1 MAPRTRR
8 LSGPK
13 AGRYLAD
20 REFTPGA
27 LRHTSLRPAP
37 ESRLKTRLHTTHINP
52 ASTHQKPMLQTAPAF
67 PSPVPAP
74 LPALG
79 IDVAKDTLDTC
90 LILDTRTLH
99 QRFANTGDGHAQMLA
114 WLKAQGVTQ
123 ALVALEATGT
133 YSLAVATAA
142 QAAGHRVAMLNPRRV
157 LDFARSL
164 GRRNK
169 TDEEEEGNREA
180 GGRASRV
187 DAEILAR
194 MAATQPLEE
203 WQPLPPA
210 QALLRELLRRQ
221 ADLEVALQAE
231 ERRLETAPAAPALR
245 QSLRRSAKWL
255 AAELARLEK
264 AVAAHLRQSLE
275 LAADILRLEAM
286 PGVGQK
292 TARLLA
298 AEIPRPFKNAR
309 AGAAWLG
316 VVPRQC
322 QSGTSVRKASR
333 IGHAA
338 PERRARL
345 YFPALTALRHDP
357 RSKAFAE
364 RLRAAGKTP
373 MAIVFAVLHK
383 MVRTA
388 FALLQSKA
396 DYNPLHTLFSTP

>member
-1 MAPRTRR
+1 MP
-8 LSGPK
+8 
-13 AGRYLAD
+13 
-20 REFTPGA
+20 
-27 LRHTSLRPAP
+27 HPAP
-37 ESRLKTRLHTTHINP
+37 SSAPTLATT
-52 ASTHQKPMLQTAPAF
+52 L
-67 PSPVPAP
+67 PV
-74 LPALG
+74 LG
-79 IDVAKDTLDTC
+79 IDVAKLTLDTC
-90 LILDTRTLH
+90 LLVDTRTLQ
-99 QRFANTGDGHAQMLA
+99 QRFANTTAGHVQMLT
-114 WLKAQGVTQ
+114 WLGAQGVAQ
-123 ALVALEATGT
+123 ALVALEATGA

-142 QAAGHRVAMLNPRRV
+142 QAAGQRVAVLNPRRV

-169 TDEEEEGNREA
+169 TD
-180 GGRASRV
+180 RV
-187 DAEILAR
+187 DAQLIAR

-221 ADLEVALQAE
+221 ADLEAVLQAE
-231 ERRLETAPAAPALR
+231 ARRLETAPAAPALR
-245 QSLRRSAKWL
+245 QSLQRSAKWL
-255 AAELARLEK
+255 ATELTRLEK
-264 AVAAHLRQSLE
+264 AVATHLRESPE
-275 LAADILRLEAM
+275 LAADITRLQAI

-298 AEIPRPFKNAR
+298 AELPRHFKNAR
-309 AGAAWLG
+309 AVAAWLG

-338 PERRARL
+338 PELRAKL
-345 YFPALTALRHDP
+345 YFPALTAMRHDP

-373 MAIVFAVLHK
+373 MAVVFAVLHK

-396 DYNPLHTLFSTP
+396 NYNPSHALFQTT

>member
-1 MAPRTRR
+1 MPPLAPI
-8 LSGPK
+8 SPS
-13 AGRYLAD
+13 LA
-20 REFTPGA
+20 
-27 LRHTSLRPAP
+27 
-37 ESRLKTRLHTTHINP
+37 
-52 ASTHQKPMLQTAPAF
+52 
-67 PSPVPAP
+67 PVP

-79 IDVAKDTLDTC
+79 IDVAKLTLDVC
-90 LILDTRTLH
+90 LLVDTGTLH
-99 QRFANTGDGHAQMLA
+99 ERFANSADGHAQLLA
-114 WLKAQGVTQ
+114 WLAAQGVTQ
-123 ALVALEATGT
+123 ALFALEATGG
-133 YSLAVATAA
+133 YSLAVAAA
-142 QAAGHRVAMLNPRRV
+142 AHAAGHRVALLNPRRV

-169 TDEEEEGNREA
+169 TD
-180 GGRASRV
+180 RV
-187 DAEILAR
+187 DAEIIAR
-194 MAATQPLEE
+194 MAATQPLEP

-221 ADLEVALQAE
+221 ADLEVARQAE

-255 AAELARLEK
+255 ATELVRLEK
-264 AVAAHLRQSLE
+264 AVSAHLLQSLE
-275 LAADILRLEAM
+275 LAADITRLQAI

-298 AEIPRPFKNAR
+298 AELPRHFKNAR
-309 AGAAWLG
+309 AVAAWLG

-338 PERRARL
+338 PELRTKL
-345 YFPALTALRHDP
+345 YFPAITAMRHDP

-364 RLRAAGKTP
+364 RLRTAGKTP

-383 MVRTA
+383 IVRTA

-396 DYNPLHTLFSTP
+396 DYNPNHTLFPSS

>member
-1 MAPRTRR
+1 MPQTPPPSAPI
-8 LSGPK
+8 
-13 AGRYLAD
+13 
-20 REFTPGA
+20 TPA
-27 LRHTSLRPAP
+27 
-37 ESRLKTRLHTTHINP
+37 
-52 ASTHQKPMLQTAPAF
+52 
-67 PSPVPAP
+67 AP

-90 LILDTRTLH
+90 LLVDTRTLH
-99 QRFANTGDGHAQMLA
+99 QRFANTGDGHTQLLA
-114 WLKAQGVTQ
+114 WLAVQGV
-123 ALVALEATGT
+123 AEGILALEATGA

-142 QAAGHRVAMLNPRRV
+142 AQAGHHVAVLNPRRV

-169 TDEEEEGNREA
+169 TD
-180 GGRASRV
+180 RV
-187 DAEILAR
+187 DAQLIAR

-221 ADLEVALQAE
+221 ADLEVALQGE

-245 QSLRRSAKWL
+245 QSLQRSAKWL

-264 AVAAHLRQSLE
+264 AVAAHLAQHPP
-275 LAADILRLEAM
+275 LAADITRLEAI
-286 PGVGQK
+286 PGCGKK

-298 AEIPRPFKNAR
+298 AEIPRHFKNAR
-309 AGAAWLG
+309 SVAAWLG

-338 PERRARL
+338 PELRSKL
-345 YFPALTALRHDP
+345 YFPALTAIRHDP

-383 MVRTA
+383 LVRTA
-388 FALLQSKA
+388 FALLKSTA
-396 DYNPLHTLFSTP
+396 EYNPNHTLFSTT

>member
-1 MAPRTRR
+1 M
-8 LSGPK
+8 S
-13 AGRYLAD
+13 
-20 REFTPGA
+20 
-27 LRHTSLRPAP
+27 HPAP
-37 ESRLKTRLHTTHINP
+37 SSSPTLPTT
-52 ASTHQKPMLQTAPAF
+52 
-67 PSPVPAP
+67 

-79 IDVAKDTLDTC
+79 IDVAKDTLDVCLLVDTC
-90 LILDTRTLH
+90 TLH
-99 QRFANTGDGHAQMLA
+99 QRFANTREGHTQMLA
-114 WLKAQGVTQ
+114 WLVAQGVAQ
-123 ALVALEATGT
+123 ALVALEATGA

-142 QAAGHRVAMLNPRRV
+142 QAAGHRVAVLNPRRV

-169 TDEEEEGNREA
+169 TD
-180 GGRASRV
+180 RV
-187 DAEILAR
+187 DAGILAR

-231 ERRLETAPAAPALR
+231 QRRLETAPAAPALR
-245 QSLRRSAKWL
+245 QSLQRSAKWL

-264 AVAAHLRQSLE
+264 AVAAHLLKSLE
-275 LAADILRLEAM
+275 LAADILRLEAI

-298 AEIPRPFKNAR
+298 AEIPRHFKNAR
-309 AGAAWLG
+309 AVAAWLG

-338 PERRARL
+338 PELRSKL
-345 YFPALTALRHDP
+345 YFPAITAMRHDP

-388 FALLQSKA
+388 CALLQSKA
-396 DYNPLHTLFSTP
+396 DYNPNHTLFSTT

>member
-1 MAPRTRR
+1 MP
-8 LSGPK
+8 
-13 AGRYLAD
+13 
-20 REFTPGA
+20 
-27 LRHTSLRPAP
+27 
-37 ESRLKTRLHTTHINP
+37 
-52 ASTHQKPMLQTAPAF
+52 QTAPS
-67 PSPVPAP
+67 SPPTLPAT

-79 IDVAKDTLDTC
+79 IDVAKLTLDVALLVTP
-90 LILDTRTLH
+90 RTLH
-99 QRFANTGDGHAQMLA
+99 QRFANTQDGHAQMLA
-114 WLKAQGVTQ
+114 WLAAQGVEK
-123 ALVALEATGT
+123 ALIALEATGA

-142 QAAGHRVAMLNPRRV
+142 QAAGHRVAVLNPRRV

-169 TDEEEEGNREA
+169 TD
-180 GGRASRV
+180 RV
-187 DAEILAR
+187 DAQLIAR

-231 ERRLETAPAAPALR
+231 QRRLETAPAAPALR
-245 QSLRRSAKWL
+245 QSLQRSAKWL

-264 AVAAHLRQSLE
+264 AVATHLRNSPE
-275 LAADILRLEAM
+275 LAADITRLEAI
-286 PGVGQK
+286 PGCGRK

-298 AEIPRPFKNAR
+298 AELPRHFKNAR
-309 AGAAWLG
+309 SVAAWLG

-338 PERRARL
+338 PELRSKL
-345 YFPALTALRHDP
+345 YFPALTALRCDP

-396 DYNPLHTLFSTP
+396 DYNPNHTLFTTP

>member
-1 MAPRTRR
+1 
-8 LSGPK
+8 
-13 AGRYLAD
+13 
-20 REFTPGA
+20 
-27 LRHTSLRPAP
+27 
-37 ESRLKTRLHTTHINP
+37 
-52 ASTHQKPMLQTAPAF
+52 MLQTAPAF

-210 QALLRELLRRQ
+210 QALRRELLRRQ

-245 QSLRRSAKWL
+245 QSLRRSVRWL

-264 AVAAHLRQSLE
+264 AVATHLRQSLE
-275 LAADILRLEAM
+275 LAADITRLEAM
-286 PGVGQK
+286 PGCGRK
-292 TARLLA
+292 TAEEAEGTSGGRWMGEHRLLA
-298 AEIPRPFKNAR
+298 AELPRHFKNAR
-309 AGAAWLG
+309 AVAAWLG

-322 QSGTSVRKASR
+322 QSGASVRKASR

-338 PERRARL
+338 PELRAKL

-357 RSKAFAE
+357 RAKAFAG

-396 DYNPLHTLFSTP
+396 DYNPQSHPLLHPINHPLYFLS